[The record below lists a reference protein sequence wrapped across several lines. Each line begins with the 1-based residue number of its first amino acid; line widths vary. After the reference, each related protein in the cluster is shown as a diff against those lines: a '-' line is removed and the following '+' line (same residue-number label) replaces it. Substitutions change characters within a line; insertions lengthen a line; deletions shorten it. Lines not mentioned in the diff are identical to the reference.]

1 MDILCNVIN
10 MELWSSEGN
19 LQTMLLNKNLEN
31 QTNTTKTTTTKSKS
45 HNFPNSPITRFK
57 RYVWKFTNVAFWWY
71 FCSIYLIMRYL
82 FQSERMAKVTG
93 SLSVQPSLFDMFFE
107 EFLSQVEHFTFY
119 FLRSF
124 TFRVLW
130 GVSLTGLTFHLVLL
144 ISNILFFFK
153 IFFLFVRTEP
163 TLSCFRSFTRFF
175 FATLLFFIPP
185 AYFLSF

>member
-57 RYVWKFTNVAFWWY
+57 RYVWKFPNVAFWWY

-153 IFFLFVRTEP
+153 IFFLFVRT